1 MRAGLIDHDVEFP
14 PFEHLHLYED
24 LRGAFLN
31 ISYSNVKPF
40 TLREFRRNLPGDL
53 ELDWTDPDGIPDLR
67 RLIARRHAVAE
78 NHVLVTSGATE
89 AYFLVNA
96 ALLRAGDR
104 VVVDAPIYSPLRD
117 SPRGFGAKVVS
128 VPRDC
133 RDDWTLDAD
142 AWARASR
149 PRARAFVFANLNNPT
164 SSALR
169 RRELREIAD
178 LALDRGAYVVVDE
191 TFREMAR
198 DPPPSVATFGPHGI
212 ALSTVTKLYGLGALR
227 VGWVVAHPDVLEP
240 LRGVKDYTTVA
251 GSSLAQIL
259 AAWAIRRHASFARR
273 ARGIVDRNRRLVAE
287 HLDRMPGI
295 HGEVPASGTVFF
307 PHSDVPVD
315 RLARRLLQT
324 YRTVIAPGR
333 FFGMDDHFR
342 IGLGGHTEEL
352 RRGLGNLRRALAE
365 LKGARA
371 PPRTPRRSPRRAR
384 PR

>member
-1 MRAGLIDHDVEFP
+1 MEFP

-31 ISYSNVKPF
+31 VSYSNVTPY
-40 TLREFRRNLPGDL
+40 TLREFRRTLPGDL
-53 ELDWTDPDGIPDLR
+53 GLDWTDPEGVPELR
-67 RLIARRHAVAE
+67 RTIARRHGVSE
-78 NHVLVTSGATE
+78 DRVLVTSGATE

-96 ALLRAGDR
+96 ALLRGGDR

-117 SPRGFGAKVVS
+117 SPRGFGAEVVC

-133 RDDWTLDAD
+133 RDGWTLEPD
-142 AWARASR
+142 AWDDASR
-149 PRARAFVFANLNNPT
+149 PRARAFVLANLNNPT
-164 SSALR
+164 SSVLER
-169 RRELREIAD
+169 PELRELAD
-178 LALDRGAYVVVDE
+178 LASERGAYVVVDE

-198 DPPPSVATFGPHGI
+198 DPPPSVTTFGPHGI

-227 VGWVVAHPDVLEP
+227 VGWVVAHPDVLRR
-240 LRGVKDYTTVA
+240 LRSIKDYTTVG

-259 AAWAIRRHASFARR
+259 ASWAIRRHGAFARR

-287 HLDRMPGI
+287 RLDRMPAL

-307 PHSDVPVD
+307 PHSDVPVE
-315 RLARRLLQT
+315 RLATRLLRT

-333 FFGMDDHFR
+333 LFGTDDHFR
-342 IGLGGHTEEL
+342 IGLGGDTEEL
-352 RRGLGNLRRALAE
+352 RRGLDNLRRALAD

-371 PPRTPRRSPRRAR
+371 PPRTRRRSPRRAR